1 MNLYHDSRDETYRCP
16 AGAQPCGA
24 SVRLFLQT
32 DAPDAI
38 VRFWVDDHAYLY
50 PMHAVS
56 GGFEYTFSLPEKPCI
71 LWYYFICGGMY
82 YGNARDNLGGPGEIY
97 AHEPPSYQITVYDP
111 AYETPAWMG
120 DGVMMQIMPD
130 RFFRGGDFPC
140 RGKLHA
146 DWYEQPELSL
156 SANGDNAANDFFGG
170 DLLGIRQKLP
180 YIASLGVTA
189 LYLNPVFLSPSNHKY
204 DTSDYLQI
212 DPAFGTEADLSALCA
227 EGEKFGIRVILDGV
241 FSHTGADSVYFNRE
255 HTFPGP
261 GACDS
266 KDSPYYSWYTFL
278 HWPDKYRCWW
288 GFDTLPNVDKTSR
301 AFREFIIRG
310 EDSVCAHWLRAGT
323 SGWRLDVAD
332 ELPMDFIAEFRA
344 RLKKENPQA
353 ALIGEVWDDPSRKVA
368 YGALRSYCLGDTLD
382 STMNY
387 PLRET
392 ILDFMLGKINAG
404 ECVRALESMYENMPP
419 QFSRSTMNLLGS
431 HDKPRAL
438 SILADVG
445 NMEPDRKF
453 RRPIELTSAQYA
465 LGRQR
470 LITAWRMVCA
480 LPGMPCIYYGDE
492 AGMYGMADP
501 YCRAAYPWGRED
513 KKLMEEYRAAIMCRH
528 AHPALKNGSV
538 QLEAIGEDA
547 LRIIRVLNN
556 EKAVLSVNRAAEK
569 QKIKGMNVPACG
581 AVWAFRKLK

>member
-382 STMNY
+382 GVMNY
-387 PLRET
+387 PLRAA
-392 ILDFMLGKINAG
+392 ILGYLLGQISPAD
-404 ECVRALESMYENMPP
+404 CARQILSLYENVPP
-419 QFSRSTMNLLGS
+419 AFARANMNLLGS

-438 SILADVG
+438 SVLADAG
-445 NMEPDRKF
+445 NMEPDRKY
-453 RRPIELTSAQYA
+453 RHPVQLTPEQYA
-465 LGRQR
+465 LGRKR
-470 LITAWRMVCA
+470 LIAAWNLVCA
-480 LPGMPCIYYGDE
+480 LPGMPTIYYGDE
-492 AGMYGMADP
+492 AGLTGMADP
-501 YCRAAYPWGRED
+501 YCRRTYPWGRED
-513 KKLMEEYRAAIMCRH
+513 ETLIAAYRAAALRRKNKVLTRGDVRIEPGEESIKIIRTLAGEKISFTVDTH
-528 AHPALKNGSV
+528 ANF
-538 QLEAIGEDA
+538 IWEDA
-547 LRIIRVLNN
+547 
-556 EKAVLSVNRAAEK
+556 
-569 QKIKGMNVPACG
+569 
-581 AVWAFRKLK
+581 

>member
-50 PMHAVS
+50 PMHPVS

-71 LWYYFICGGMY
+71 LWYYFICGGVY

-332 ELPMDFIAEFRA
+332 ELPMDFIAEFRT

-353 ALIGEVWDDPSRKVA
+353 ALIGEVWEDPSRKVA

-382 STMNY
+382 GVMNY
-387 PLRET
+387 PLRSA
-392 ILDFMLGKINAG
+392 ILGYLLGQISPAD
-404 ECVRALESMYENMPP
+404 CARQILSLYENVPP
-419 QFSRSTMNLLGS
+419 AFARANMNLLGS

-438 SILADVG
+438 SVLADAG
-445 NMEPDRKF
+445 NMEPDRKY
-453 RRPIELTSAQYA
+453 RHPVQLTPEQYA
-465 LGRQR
+465 LGRKR
-470 LITAWRMVCA
+470 LIAAWNLVCA
-480 LPGMPCIYYGDE
+480 LPGMPTIYYGDE
-492 AGMYGMADP
+492 AGLTGMADP
-501 YCRAAYPWGRED
+501 YCRGTYPWGRED
-513 KKLMEEYRAAIMCRH
+513 ETLIAAYRAA
-528 AHPALKNGSV
+528 ALRRKNRVLTRGDVRIEPGEESIKIIRTLAGEKISFTV
-538 QLEAIGEDA
+538 DTHGNFIWEDA
-547 LRIIRVLNN
+547 
-556 EKAVLSVNRAAEK
+556 
-569 QKIKGMNVPACG
+569 
-581 AVWAFRKLK
+581 

>member
-38 VRFWVDDHAYLY
+38 VRFWVDDNAYLY

-382 STMNY
+382 GVMNY
-387 PLRET
+387 PLRSA
-392 ILDFMLGKINAG
+392 ILGYLLGQISPAD
-404 ECVRALESMYENMPP
+404 CARQILSLYENVPP
-419 QFSRSTMNLLGS
+419 AFARANMNLLGS

-438 SILADVG
+438 SVLADAC
-445 NMEPDRKF
+445 NMEPDRKY
-453 RRPIELTSAQYA
+453 RHPVQLTPEQYA
-465 LGRQR
+465 LGRKR
-470 LITAWRMVCA
+470 LIAAWNLVCA
-480 LPGMPCIYYGDE
+480 LPGMPTIYYGDE
-492 AGMYGMADP
+492 AGLTGMADP
-501 YCRAAYPWGRED
+501 YCRRTYPWGRED
-513 KKLMEEYRAAIMCRH
+513 ETLIAAYRAA
-528 AHPALKNGSV
+528 ALRRKNRVLTRGDVRIEPGEESIKIIRTLAGEKISFTV
-538 QLEAIGEDA
+538 DTHGNFIWEDA
-547 LRIIRVLNN
+547 
-556 EKAVLSVNRAAEK
+556 
-569 QKIKGMNVPACG
+569 
-581 AVWAFRKLK
+581 

>member
-288 GFDTLPNVDKTSR
+288 GFDTLPSVDKTSR

-382 STMNY
+382 GVMNY
-387 PLRET
+387 PLRAA
-392 ILDFMLGKINAG
+392 ILGYLLGQISPAD
-404 ECVRALESMYENMPP
+404 CARQILSLYENVPP
-419 QFSRSTMNLLGS
+419 AFARANMNLLGS

-438 SILADVG
+438 SVLADAG
-445 NMEPDRKF
+445 NMEPDRKY
-453 RRPIELTSAQYA
+453 RHPVQLTPEQYA
-465 LGRQR
+465 LGRKR
-470 LITAWRMVCA
+470 LIAAWNLVCA
-480 LPGMPCIYYGDE
+480 LPGMPTIYYGDE
-492 AGMYGMADP
+492 AGLTGMADP
-501 YCRAAYPWGRED
+501 YCRRTYPWGRED
-513 KKLMEEYRAAIMCRH
+513 ETLIAAYRAAALRRKNKVLTRGDVRIEPGEESIKIIRTLAGEKISFTVDTH
-528 AHPALKNGSV
+528 ANF
-538 QLEAIGEDA
+538 IWEDA
-547 LRIIRVLNN
+547 
-556 EKAVLSVNRAAEK
+556 
-569 QKIKGMNVPACG
+569 
-581 AVWAFRKLK
+581 

>member
-71 LWYYFICGGMY
+71 VWYYFICGGAY

-382 STMNY
+382 GVMNY
-387 PLRET
+387 PLRAA
-392 ILDFMLGKINAG
+392 ILGYLLGQISPAD
-404 ECVRALESMYENMPP
+404 CARQILSLYENVPP
-419 QFSRSTMNLLGS
+419 AFARANMNLLGS

-438 SILADVG
+438 SVLADAG
-445 NMEPDRKF
+445 NMEPDRKY
-453 RRPIELTSAQYA
+453 RHPVQLTPEQYA
-465 LGRQR
+465 LGRKR
-470 LITAWRMVCA
+470 LIAAWNLVCA
-480 LPGMPCIYYGDE
+480 LPGMPTIYYGDE
-492 AGMYGMADP
+492 AGLTGMADP
-501 YCRAAYPWGRED
+501 YCRRTYPWGRED
-513 KKLMEEYRAAIMCRH
+513 ETLLAAYRAA
-528 AHPALKNGSV
+528 ALRRKNRVLTRGDVRIEPGEESIKIIRTLAGEKISFTV
-538 QLEAIGEDA
+538 DTHGNFIWEDA
-547 LRIIRVLNN
+547 
-556 EKAVLSVNRAAEK
+556 
-569 QKIKGMNVPACG
+569 
-581 AVWAFRKLK
+581 

>member
-288 GFDTLPNVDKTSR
+288 GFDTLHSVDKTSR

-382 STMNY
+382 GVMNY
-387 PLRET
+387 PLRAA
-392 ILDFMLGKINAG
+392 ILGYLLGQISPAD
-404 ECVRALESMYENMPP
+404 CARQILSLYENVPP
-419 QFSRSTMNLLGS
+419 AFARANMNLLGS

-438 SILADVG
+438 SVLADAG
-445 NMEPDRKF
+445 NMEPDRKY
-453 RRPIELTSAQYA
+453 RHPVQLTPEQYA
-465 LGRQR
+465 LGRKR
-470 LITAWRMVCA
+470 LIAAWNLVCA
-480 LPGMPCIYYGDE
+480 LPGMPTIYYGDE
-492 AGMYGMADP
+492 AGLTGMADP
-501 YCRAAYPWGRED
+501 YCRRTYPWGRED
-513 KKLMEEYRAAIMCRH
+513 ETLIAAYRSAALRRKNKVLTRGDVRIEPGEESIKIIRTLAGEKISFTVDTH
-528 AHPALKNGSV
+528 ANF
-538 QLEAIGEDA
+538 IWEDA
-547 LRIIRVLNN
+547 
-556 EKAVLSVNRAAEK
+556 
-569 QKIKGMNVPACG
+569 
-581 AVWAFRKLK
+581 

>member
-382 STMNY
+382 GVMNY
-387 PLRET
+387 PLRAA
-392 ILDFMLGKINAG
+392 ILGYLLGQISPAD
-404 ECVRALESMYENMPP
+404 CARQILSLYENVPP
-419 QFSRSTMNLLGS
+419 AFARANMNLLGS

-438 SILADVG
+438 SVLADAG
-445 NMEPDRKF
+445 NMEPDRKY
-453 RRPIELTSAQYA
+453 RHPVQLTPEQYA
-465 LGRQR
+465 LGRKR
-470 LITAWRMVCA
+470 LIAAWNLVCA
-480 LPGMPCIYYGDE
+480 LPGMPTIYYGDE
-492 AGMYGMADP
+492 AGLTGMADP
-501 YCRAAYPWGRED
+501 YCRRTYPWGRED
-513 KKLMEEYRAAIMCRH
+513 ETLIAAYRAA
-528 AHPALKNGSV
+528 ALRRKNKVLTRGDVRIEPGEESIKIIRTLAGEKISFTV
-538 QLEAIGEDA
+538 DTHGNFIWEDA
-547 LRIIRVLNN
+547 
-556 EKAVLSVNRAAEK
+556 
-569 QKIKGMNVPACG
+569 
-581 AVWAFRKLK
+581 

>member
-71 LWYYFICGGMY
+71 VWYYFICGGAY

-170 DLLGIRQKLP
+170 DLLGIRQKLH

-353 ALIGEVWDDPSRKVA
+353 ALIGEVWEDPSRKVA

-382 STMNY
+382 GVMNY
-387 PLRET
+387 PLRSA
-392 ILDFMLGKINAG
+392 ILGYLLGQISPAD
-404 ECVRALESMYENMPP
+404 CARQILSLYENVPP
-419 QFSRSTMNLLGS
+419 AFARANMNLLGS

-438 SILADVG
+438 SVLADAG
-445 NMEPDRKF
+445 NMEPDRKY
-453 RRPIELTSAQYA
+453 RHPVQLTPEQYA
-465 LGRQR
+465 LGRKR
-470 LITAWRMVCA
+470 LIAAWNLVCA
-480 LPGMPCIYYGDE
+480 LPGMPTIYYGDE
-492 AGMYGMADP
+492 AGLTGMADP
-501 YCRAAYPWGRED
+501 YCRGTYPWGRED
-513 KKLMEEYRAAIMCRH
+513 ETLIAAYRAA
-528 AHPALKNGSV
+528 
-538 QLEAIGEDA
+538 A
-547 LRIIRVLNN
+547 LRRKNKVLTRGDVRIEPGEESIKIIRTLAG
-556 EKAVLSVNRAAEK
+556 EKISFTVDTHGNFIWEEV
-569 QKIKGMNVPACG
+569 
-581 AVWAFRKLK
+581 

>member
-288 GFDTLPNVDKTSR
+288 GFDTLPSVDKTSR

-382 STMNY
+382 GVMNY
-387 PLRET
+387 PLRAA
-392 ILDFMLGKINAG
+392 ILGYLLGQISPAD
-404 ECVRALESMYENMPP
+404 CARQILSLYENVPP
-419 QFSRSTMNLLGS
+419 AFARANMNLLGS

-438 SILADVG
+438 SVLADAG
-445 NMEPDRKF
+445 NMEPDRKY
-453 RRPIELTSAQYA
+453 RHPVQLTPEQYA
-465 LGRQR
+465 LGRKR
-470 LITAWRMVCA
+470 LIAAWNLVCA
-480 LPGMPCIYYGDE
+480 LPGMPTIYYGDE
-492 AGMYGMADP
+492 AGLTGMADP
-501 YCRAAYPWGRED
+501 YCRRTYPWGRED
-513 KKLMEEYRAAIMCRH
+513 ETLIAAYRAA
-528 AHPALKNGSV
+528 ALRRKNKVLTRGDVRIEPGEESIKIIRTLAGEKISFTV
-538 QLEAIGEDA
+538 DTHGNFIWEDA
-547 LRIIRVLNN
+547 
-556 EKAVLSVNRAAEK
+556 
-569 QKIKGMNVPACG
+569 
-581 AVWAFRKLK
+581 

>member
-71 LWYYFICGGMY
+71 VWYYFICGGAY

-382 STMNY
+382 GVMNY
-387 PLRET
+387 PLRAA
-392 ILDFMLGKINAG
+392 ILGYLLGQISPAD
-404 ECVRALESMYENMPP
+404 CARQILSLYENVPP
-419 QFSRSTMNLLGS
+419 AFARANMNLLGS

-438 SILADVG
+438 SVLADAG
-445 NMEPDRKF
+445 NMEPDRKY
-453 RRPIELTSAQYA
+453 RHPVQLTPEQYA
-465 LGRQR
+465 LGRKR
-470 LITAWRMVCA
+470 LIAAWNLICA
-480 LPGMPCIYYGDE
+480 LPGMPTIYYGDE
-492 AGMYGMADP
+492 AGLTGMADP
-501 YCRAAYPWGRED
+501 YCRGTYPWGRED
-513 KKLMEEYRAAIMCRH
+513 ETLIAAYRAAALRRKNKVLTRGDVRIEPGEESIKIIRTLAGEKISFTVDTH
-528 AHPALKNGSV
+528 ANF
-538 QLEAIGEDA
+538 IWEDA
-547 LRIIRVLNN
+547 
-556 EKAVLSVNRAAEK
+556 
-569 QKIKGMNVPACG
+569 
-581 AVWAFRKLK
+581 

>member
-288 GFDTLPNVDKTSR
+288 GFDTLPSVDKTSR

-382 STMNY
+382 GVMNY
-387 PLRET
+387 PLRAA
-392 ILDFMLGKINAG
+392 ILGYLLGQISPAD
-404 ECVRALESMYENMPP
+404 CARQILSLYENVPP
-419 QFSRSTMNLLGS
+419 AFARANMNLLGS

-438 SILADVG
+438 SVLADAG
-445 NMEPDRKF
+445 NMEPDRKY
-453 RRPIELTSAQYA
+453 RHPVQLTPEQYA
-465 LGRQR
+465 LGRKR
-470 LITAWRMVCA
+470 LIAAWNLVCA
-480 LPGMPCIYYGDE
+480 LPGMPTIYYGDE
-492 AGMYGMADP
+492 AGLTGMADP
-501 YCRAAYPWGRED
+501 YCRRTYPWGRED
-513 KKLMEEYRAAIMCRH
+513 ETLIAAYRSAALRRKNKVLTRGDVRIEPGEESIKIIRTLAGEKISFTVDTH
-528 AHPALKNGSV
+528 ANF
-538 QLEAIGEDA
+538 IWEDA
-547 LRIIRVLNN
+547 
-556 EKAVLSVNRAAEK
+556 
-569 QKIKGMNVPACG
+569 
-581 AVWAFRKLK
+581 

>member
-50 PMHAVS
+50 PMNAVS

-71 LWYYFICGGMY
+71 LWYYFICGGAY

-382 STMNY
+382 GVMNY
-387 PLRET
+387 PLRAA
-392 ILDFMLGKINAG
+392 ILGYLLGQISPAD
-404 ECVRALESMYENMPP
+404 CARQILSLYENVPP
-419 QFSRSTMNLLGS
+419 AFARANMNLLGS

-438 SILADVG
+438 SVLADAG
-445 NMEPDRKF
+445 NMEPDRKY
-453 RRPIELTSAQYA
+453 RHPVQLTPEQYA
-465 LGRQR
+465 LGRKR
-470 LITAWRMVCA
+470 LIAAWNLVCA
-480 LPGMPCIYYGDE
+480 LPGMPTIYYGDE
-492 AGMYGMADP
+492 AGLTGMADP
-501 YCRAAYPWGRED
+501 YCRRTYPWGRED
-513 KKLMEEYRAAIMCRH
+513 ETLIAAYRSAALRRKNKVLTRGDVRIEPGEESIKIIRTLAGEKISFTVDTH
-528 AHPALKNGSV
+528 ANF
-538 QLEAIGEDA
+538 IWEDA
-547 LRIIRVLNN
+547 
-556 EKAVLSVNRAAEK
+556 
-569 QKIKGMNVPACG
+569 
-581 AVWAFRKLK
+581 

>member
-353 ALIGEVWDDPSRKVA
+353 ALIGEVWEDPSRKVA

-382 STMNY
+382 GVMNY
-387 PLRET
+387 PLRSA
-392 ILDFMLGKINAG
+392 ILGYLLGQISPAD
-404 ECVRALESMYENMPP
+404 CARQILSLYENVPP
-419 QFSRSTMNLLGS
+419 AFARANMNLLGS

-438 SILADVG
+438 SVLADAG
-445 NMEPDRKF
+445 NMEPDRKY
-453 RRPIELTSAQYA
+453 RHPVQLTPEQYA
-465 LGRQR
+465 LGRKR
-470 LITAWRMVCA
+470 LIAAWNLVCA
-480 LPGMPCIYYGDE
+480 LPGMPTIYYGDE
-492 AGMYGMADP
+492 AGLTGMADP
-501 YCRAAYPWGRED
+501 YCRRTYPWGRED
-513 KKLMEEYRAAIMCRH
+513 ETLIAAYRAA
-528 AHPALKNGSV
+528 
-538 QLEAIGEDA
+538 A
-547 LRIIRVLNN
+547 LRRKNKVLTRGDVRIEPGEESIKIIRTLAG
-556 EKAVLSVNRAAEK
+556 EKISFTVDTHGNFIWEEV
-569 QKIKGMNVPACG
+569 
-581 AVWAFRKLK
+581 

>member
-71 LWYYFICGGMY
+71 VWYYFICGGAY

-382 STMNY
+382 GVMNY
-387 PLRET
+387 PLRAA
-392 ILDFMLGKINAG
+392 ILGYLLGQISPAD
-404 ECVRALESMYENMPP
+404 CARQILSLYENVPP
-419 QFSRSTMNLLGS
+419 AFARANMNLLGS

-438 SILADVG
+438 SVLADAG
-445 NMEPDRKF
+445 NMEPDRKY
-453 RRPIELTSAQYA
+453 RHPVQLTPEQYA
-465 LGRQR
+465 LGRKR
-470 LITAWRMVCA
+470 LIAAWNLVCA
-480 LPGMPCIYYGDE
+480 LPGMPTIYYGDE
-492 AGMYGMADP
+492 AGLTGMADP
-501 YCRAAYPWGRED
+501 YCRRTYPWGRED
-513 KKLMEEYRAAIMCRH
+513 ETLIAAYRAAALRRKNKVLTRGDVRIEPGEESIKIIRTLAGEKISFTVDTH
-528 AHPALKNGSV
+528 ANF
-538 QLEAIGEDA
+538 IWEDA
-547 LRIIRVLNN
+547 
-556 EKAVLSVNRAAEK
+556 
-569 QKIKGMNVPACG
+569 
-581 AVWAFRKLK
+581 

>member
-71 LWYYFICGGMY
+71 VWYYFICGGAY

-353 ALIGEVWDDPSRKVA
+353 ALIGEVWEDPSRKVA

-382 STMNY
+382 GVMNY
-387 PLRET
+387 PLRAA
-392 ILDFMLGKINAG
+392 ILGYLLGQISPAD
-404 ECVRALESMYENMPP
+404 CARQILSLYENVPP
-419 QFSRSTMNLLGS
+419 AFARANMNLLGS

-438 SILADVG
+438 SVLADAG
-445 NMEPDRKF
+445 NMEPDRKY
-453 RRPIELTSAQYA
+453 RHPVQLTPEQYA
-465 LGRQR
+465 LGRKR
-470 LITAWRMVCA
+470 LIAAWNLICA
-480 LPGMPCIYYGDE
+480 LPGMPTIYYGDE
-492 AGMYGMADP
+492 AGLTGMADP
-501 YCRAAYPWGRED
+501 YCRGTYPWGRED
-513 KKLMEEYRAAIMCRH
+513 ETLIAAYRAAALRRKNKVLTRGDVRIEPGEESIKIIRTLAGEKISFTVDTH
-528 AHPALKNGSV
+528 ANF
-538 QLEAIGEDA
+538 IWEDA
-547 LRIIRVLNN
+547 
-556 EKAVLSVNRAAEK
+556 
-569 QKIKGMNVPACG
+569 
-581 AVWAFRKLK
+581 

>member
-382 STMNY
+382 GVMNY
-387 PLRET
+387 PLRAA
-392 ILDFMLGKINAG
+392 ILGYLLGQISPAD
-404 ECVRALESMYENMPP
+404 CARQILSLYENVPP
-419 QFSRSTMNLLGS
+419 AFARANMNLLGS

-438 SILADVG
+438 SVLADAG
-445 NMEPDRKF
+445 NMEPDRKY
-453 RRPIELTSAQYA
+453 RHPVQLTPEQYA
-465 LGRQR
+465 LGRKR
-470 LITAWRMVCA
+470 LIAAWNLICA
-480 LPGMPCIYYGDE
+480 LPGMPTIYYGDE
-492 AGMYGMADP
+492 AGLTGMADP
-501 YCRAAYPWGRED
+501 YCRRTYPWGRED
-513 KKLMEEYRAAIMCRH
+513 ETLIAAYRSAALRRKNKVLTRGDVRIEPGEESIKIIRTLAGEKISFTVDTH
-528 AHPALKNGSV
+528 ANF
-538 QLEAIGEDA
+538 IWEDA
-547 LRIIRVLNN
+547 
-556 EKAVLSVNRAAEK
+556 
-569 QKIKGMNVPACG
+569 
-581 AVWAFRKLK
+581 

>member
-16 AGAQPCGA
+16 AGAQPCGT

-38 VRFWVDDHAYLY
+38 VRFWMDDHAYLY
-50 PMHAVS
+50 PRHPVS
-56 GGFEYTFSLPEKPCI
+56 GGFEYTVSLPEKPCI
-71 LWYYFICGGMY
+71 LWYYFICGGAY

-130 RFFRGGDFPC
+130 RFFRGGKLPC

-353 ALIGEVWDDPSRKVA
+353 ALIGEVWEDPSRKVA

-382 STMNY
+382 GVMNY
-387 PLRET
+387 PLRAA
-392 ILDFMLGKINAG
+392 ILGYLLGQISPAD
-404 ECVRALESMYENMPP
+404 CARQILSLYENVPP
-419 QFSRSTMNLLGS
+419 AFARANMNLLGS

-438 SILADVG
+438 SVLADAG
-445 NMEPDRKF
+445 NMEPDRKY
-453 RRPIELTSAQYA
+453 RHPVQLTPEQYA
-465 LGRQR
+465 LGRKR
-470 LITAWRMVCA
+470 LIAAWNLVCA
-480 LPGMPCIYYGDE
+480 LPGMPTIYYGDE
-492 AGMYGMADP
+492 AGLTGMADP
-501 YCRAAYPWGRED
+501 YCRRTYPWGRED
-513 KKLMEEYRAAIMCRH
+513 ETLIAAYRAA
-528 AHPALKNGSV
+528 ALRRKNKVLTRGDVRIEPGEESIKIIRTLAGEKISFTV
-538 QLEAIGEDA
+538 DTHGNFIWEDA
-547 LRIIRVLNN
+547 
-556 EKAVLSVNRAAEK
+556 
-569 QKIKGMNVPACG
+569 
-581 AVWAFRKLK
+581 

>member
-71 LWYYFICGGMY
+71 LWYYFICGGAY

-288 GFDTLPNVDKTSR
+288 GFDTLPSVDKTSR

-382 STMNY
+382 GVMNY
-387 PLRET
+387 PLRAA
-392 ILDFMLGKINAG
+392 ILGYLLGQISPAD
-404 ECVRALESMYENMPP
+404 CARQILSLYENVPP
-419 QFSRSTMNLLGS
+419 AFARANMNLLGS

-438 SILADVG
+438 SVLADAG
-445 NMEPDRKF
+445 NMEPDRKY
-453 RRPIELTSAQYA
+453 RHPVQLTPEQYA
-465 LGRQR
+465 LGRKR
-470 LITAWRMVCA
+470 LIAAWNLICA
-480 LPGMPCIYYGDE
+480 LPGMPTIYYGDE
-492 AGMYGMADP
+492 AGLTGMADP
-501 YCRAAYPWGRED
+501 YCRRTYPWGRED
-513 KKLMEEYRAAIMCRH
+513 ETLIAAYRSAALRRKNKVLTRGDVRIEPGEESIKIIRTLAGEKISFTVDTH
-528 AHPALKNGSV
+528 GNF
-538 QLEAIGEDA
+538 IWEDA
-547 LRIIRVLNN
+547 
-556 EKAVLSVNRAAEK
+556 
-569 QKIKGMNVPACG
+569 
-581 AVWAFRKLK
+581 

>member
-382 STMNY
+382 GVMNY
-387 PLRET
+387 PLRAA
-392 ILDFMLGKINAG
+392 ILGYLLGQISPAD
-404 ECVRALESMYENMPP
+404 CARQILSLYENVPP
-419 QFSRSTMNLLGS
+419 AFARANMNLLGS

-438 SILADVG
+438 SVLADAG
-445 NMEPDRKF
+445 NMEPDRKY
-453 RRPIELTSAQYA
+453 RHPVQLTPEQYA
-465 LGRQR
+465 LGRKR
-470 LITAWRMVCA
+470 LIAAWNLVCA
-480 LPGMPCIYYGDE
+480 LPGMPTIYYGDE
-492 AGMYGMADP
+492 AGLTGMADP
-501 YCRAAYPWGRED
+501 YCRGTYPWGRED
-513 KKLMEEYRAAIMCRH
+513 ETLIAAYRAAALRRKNRVLTRGDVRIEPGEESIKIIRTLAGEKISFTVDTH
-528 AHPALKNGSV
+528 ANF
-538 QLEAIGEDA
+538 IWEDA
-547 LRIIRVLNN
+547 
-556 EKAVLSVNRAAEK
+556 
-569 QKIKGMNVPACG
+569 
-581 AVWAFRKLK
+581 

>member
-71 LWYYFICGGMY
+71 LWYYFICGGAY

-288 GFDTLPNVDKTSR
+288 GFDTLPNV
-301 AFREFIIRG
+301 RELDEGYLDFIIRG
-310 EDSVCAHWLRAGT
+310 EDAVCAHYLRQGT

-332 ELPMDFIAEFRA
+332 ELPMPFLRQLRA
-344 RLKKENPQA
+344 RVKAENPDA
-353 ALIGEVWDDPSRKVA
+353 ILLGEVWEDASRKLA
-368 YGALRSYCLGDTLD
+368 YNELRSYCLGDTLD
-382 STMNY
+382 SVTNY
-387 PLRET
+387 PLRDGIVGFFLGRLDARQLKR
-392 ILDFMLGKINAG
+392 ILD
-404 ECVRALESMYENMPP
+404 SQYENYPKA
-419 QFSRSTMNLLGS
+419 FYCSLMNLLGS
-431 HDKPRAL
+431 HDKPR
-438 SILADVG
+438 ILNVLAGADEGDVPR
-445 NMEPDRKF
+445 EQRVF
-453 RRPIELTSAQYA
+453 RPLTEEQYA
-465 LGRQR
+465 LGRER
-470 LITAWRMVCA
+470 LIRAWRFVCA
-480 LPGMPCIYYGDE
+480 LPGMPCLYYGDE
-492 AGMYGMADP
+492 AGSQGGDDP
-501 YCRAAYPWGRED
+501 FCRGTYPWGRED
-513 KKLMEEYRAAIMCRH
+513 QGLLLKIRAANRERL
-528 AHPALKNGSV
+528 ASPVLREGEV
-538 QLEAIGEDA
+538 QLIAESPDRLTVVRTLPGERYTYT
-547 LRIIRVLNN
+547 LTR
-556 EKAVLSVNRAAEK
+556 E
-569 QKIKGMNVPACG
+569 
-581 AVWAFRKLK
+581 

>member
-288 GFDTLPNVDKTSR
+288 GFDTLPSVDKTSR

-353 ALIGEVWDDPSRKVA
+353 ALIGEVWEDPSRKVA

-382 STMNY
+382 GVMNY
-387 PLRET
+387 PLRSA
-392 ILDFMLGKINAG
+392 ILGYLLGQISPAD
-404 ECVRALESMYENMPP
+404 CARQILSLYENVPP
-419 QFSRSTMNLLGS
+419 AFARANMNLLGS

-438 SILADVG
+438 SVLADAG
-445 NMEPDRKF
+445 NMEPDRKY
-453 RRPIELTSAQYA
+453 RHPVQLTPEQYA
-465 LGRQR
+465 LGRKR
-470 LITAWRMVCA
+470 LIAAWNLVCA
-480 LPGMPCIYYGDE
+480 LPGMPTIYYGDE
-492 AGMYGMADP
+492 AGLTGMADP
-501 YCRAAYPWGRED
+501 YCRRTYPWGRED
-513 KKLMEEYRAAIMCRH
+513 ETLIAAYRAA
-528 AHPALKNGSV
+528 ALRRKNKVLTRGDVRIEPGEESIKIIRTLAGEKISFTV
-538 QLEAIGEDA
+538 DTHGNFIWEDA
-547 LRIIRVLNN
+547 
-556 EKAVLSVNRAAEK
+556 
-569 QKIKGMNVPACG
+569 
-581 AVWAFRKLK
+581 

>member
-71 LWYYFICGGMY
+71 LWYYFICGGAY

-288 GFDTLPNVDKTSR
+288 GFDTLPSVDKTSR

-382 STMNY
+382 GVMNY
-387 PLRET
+387 PLRAA
-392 ILDFMLGKINAG
+392 ILGYLLGQISPAD
-404 ECVRALESMYENMPP
+404 CARQILSLYENVPP
-419 QFSRSTMNLLGS
+419 AFARANMNLLGS

-438 SILADVG
+438 SVLADAC
-445 NMEPDRKF
+445 NMEPDRKY
-453 RRPIELTSAQYA
+453 RHPVQLTPEQYA
-465 LGRQR
+465 LGRKR
-470 LITAWRMVCA
+470 LIAAWNLVCA
-480 LPGMPCIYYGDE
+480 LPGMPTIYYGDE
-492 AGMYGMADP
+492 AGLTGMADP
-501 YCRAAYPWGRED
+501 YCRRTYPWGRED
-513 KKLMEEYRAAIMCRH
+513 ETLIAAYRSAALRRKNKVLTRGDVRIEPGEESIKIIRTLAGEKISFTVDTH
-528 AHPALKNGSV
+528 GNF
-538 QLEAIGEDA
+538 IWEDA
-547 LRIIRVLNN
+547 
-556 EKAVLSVNRAAEK
+556 
-569 QKIKGMNVPACG
+569 
-581 AVWAFRKLK
+581 

>member
-71 LWYYFICGGMY
+71 LWYYFICGGAY

-382 STMNY
+382 GVMNY
-387 PLRET
+387 PLRAA
-392 ILDFMLGKINAG
+392 ILGYLLGQISPAD
-404 ECVRALESMYENMPP
+404 CARQILSLYENVPP
-419 QFSRSTMNLLGS
+419 AFARANMNLLGS

-438 SILADVG
+438 SVLADAG
-445 NMEPDRKF
+445 NMEPDRKY
-453 RRPIELTSAQYA
+453 RHPVQLTPEQYA
-465 LGRQR
+465 LGRKR
-470 LITAWRMVCA
+470 LIAAWNLVCA
-480 LPGMPCIYYGDE
+480 LPGMPTIYYGDE
-492 AGMYGMADP
+492 AGLTGMADP
-501 YCRAAYPWGRED
+501 YCRRTYPWGRED
-513 KKLMEEYRAAIMCRH
+513 ETLIAAYRAA
-528 AHPALKNGSV
+528 ALRRKNKVLTRGDVRIEPGEESIKIIRTLAGEKISFTV
-538 QLEAIGEDA
+538 DTHGNSIWEDA
-547 LRIIRVLNN
+547 
-556 EKAVLSVNRAAEK
+556 
-569 QKIKGMNVPACG
+569 
-581 AVWAFRKLK
+581 

>member
-382 STMNY
+382 GVMNY
-387 PLRET
+387 PLRAA
-392 ILDFMLGKINAG
+392 ILGYLLGQISPAD
-404 ECVRALESMYENMPP
+404 CARQILSLYENVPP
-419 QFSRSTMNLLGS
+419 AFARANMNLLGS

-438 SILADVG
+438 SVLADAC
-445 NMEPDRKF
+445 NMEPDRKY
-453 RRPIELTSAQYA
+453 RHPVQLTPEQYA
-465 LGRQR
+465 LGRKR
-470 LITAWRMVCA
+470 LIAAWNLVCA
-480 LPGMPCIYYGDE
+480 LPGMPTIYYGDE
-492 AGMYGMADP
+492 AGLTGMADP
-501 YCRAAYPWGRED
+501 YCRGTYPWGRED
-513 KKLMEEYRAAIMCRH
+513 ETLIAAYRAAALRRKNRVLTRGDVRIEPGEESIKIIRTLAGEKISFTVDTH
-528 AHPALKNGSV
+528 ANF
-538 QLEAIGEDA
+538 IWEDA
-547 LRIIRVLNN
+547 
-556 EKAVLSVNRAAEK
+556 
-569 QKIKGMNVPACG
+569 
-581 AVWAFRKLK
+581 

>member
-71 LWYYFICGGMY
+71 LWYYFICGGAY

-310 EDSVCAHWLRAGT
+310 KDSVCAHWLRAGT

-353 ALIGEVWDDPSRKVA
+353 ALIGEVWEDPSRKVA

-382 STMNY
+382 GVMNY
-387 PLRET
+387 PLRSA
-392 ILDFMLGKINAG
+392 ILGYLLGQISPAD
-404 ECVRALESMYENMPP
+404 CARQILSLYENVPP
-419 QFSRSTMNLLGS
+419 AFARANMNLLGS

-438 SILADVG
+438 SVLADAC
-445 NMEPDRKF
+445 NMEPDRKY
-453 RRPIELTSAQYA
+453 RHPVQLTPEQYA
-465 LGRQR
+465 LGRKR
-470 LITAWRMVCA
+470 LIAAWNLVCA
-480 LPGMPCIYYGDE
+480 LPGMPTIYYGDE
-492 AGMYGMADP
+492 AGLTGMADP
-501 YCRAAYPWGRED
+501 YCRRTYPWGRED
-513 KKLMEEYRAAIMCRH
+513 ETLIAAYRAA
-528 AHPALKNGSV
+528 ALRRKNKVLTRGDV
-538 QLEAIGEDA
+538 RIEPGEDSIK
-547 LRIIRVLNN
+547 IIRTLAG
-556 EKAVLSVNRAAEK
+556 EKISFTVDTHGNFIWEDA
-569 QKIKGMNVPACG
+569 
-581 AVWAFRKLK
+581 

>member
-16 AGAQPCGA
+16 AGAQPCGT

-38 VRFWVDDHAYLY
+38 VRFWMDDHAYLY
-50 PMHAVS
+50 PMHPVS

-71 LWYYFICGGMY
+71 LWYYFICGGAY

-120 DGVMMQIMPD
+120 EGVMMQILPD
-130 RFFRGGDFPC
+130 RFFRGGKLPC
-140 RGKLHA
+140 RGTLHA

-227 EGEKFGIRVILDGV
+227 EGEKLGIRVILDGV

-255 HTFPGP
+255 HTFAGP

-288 GFDTLPNVDKTSR
+288 GFDTLPSVDKTSR

-323 SGWRLDVAD
+323 SGCRLDVAD

-353 ALIGEVWDDPSRKVA
+353 ALIGEVWEDPSRKVA

-382 STMNY
+382 GVMNY
-387 PLRET
+387 PLRAA
-392 ILDFMLGKINAG
+392 ILGYLLGQISPANCA
-404 ECVRALESMYENMPP
+404 RHILSLYENVPP
-419 QFSRSTMNLLGS
+419 AFARANMNLLGS

-438 SILADVG
+438 SVLADAG
-445 NMEPDRKF
+445 NMEPDRKY
-453 RRPIELTSAQYA
+453 RHPVQLTPEQYA
-465 LGRQR
+465 LGRKR
-470 LITAWRMVCA
+470 LIAAWNLVCA
-480 LPGMPCIYYGDE
+480 LPGMPTIYYGDE
-492 AGMYGMADP
+492 AGLTGMADP
-501 YCRAAYPWGRED
+501 YCRRTYPWGRED
-513 KKLMEEYRAAIMCRH
+513 ETLIAAYRSAALRRKNKVLTRGDVRIEPGEESIKIIRTLAGEKISFTVDTH
-528 AHPALKNGSV
+528 ANF
-538 QLEAIGEDA
+538 IWEDA
-547 LRIIRVLNN
+547 
-556 EKAVLSVNRAAEK
+556 
-569 QKIKGMNVPACG
+569 
-581 AVWAFRKLK
+581 

>member
-71 LWYYFICGGMY
+71 LWYYFICGGAY

-382 STMNY
+382 GVMNY
-387 PLRET
+387 PLRAA
-392 ILDFMLGKINAG
+392 ILGYLLGQISPAD
-404 ECVRALESMYENMPP
+404 CARQILSLYENVPP
-419 QFSRSTMNLLGS
+419 AFARANMNLLGS

-438 SILADVG
+438 SVLADAG
-445 NMEPDRKF
+445 NMEPDRKY
-453 RRPIELTSAQYA
+453 RHPVQLTPEQSA
-465 LGRQR
+465 LGRKR
-470 LITAWRMVCA
+470 LIAAWNLVCA
-480 LPGMPCIYYGDE
+480 LPGMPTMYYGDE
-492 AGMYGMADP
+492 AGLTGMADP
-501 YCRAAYPWGRED
+501 YCRGTYPWGRED
-513 KKLMEEYRAAIMCRH
+513 ETLIAAYRAA
-528 AHPALKNGSV
+528 ALRRKNRVLTRGDVRIEPGEESIKIIRTLAGEKISFTV
-538 QLEAIGEDA
+538 DTHGNFIWEDA
-547 LRIIRVLNN
+547 
-556 EKAVLSVNRAAEK
+556 
-569 QKIKGMNVPACG
+569 
-581 AVWAFRKLK
+581 

>member
-382 STMNY
+382 GVMNY
-387 PLRET
+387 PLRAA
-392 ILDFMLGKINAG
+392 ILGYLLGQISPAD
-404 ECVRALESMYENMPP
+404 CARQILSLYENVPP
-419 QFSRSTMNLLGS
+419 AFARANMNLLGS

-438 SILADVG
+438 SVLADAG
-445 NMEPDRKF
+445 NMEPDRKY
-453 RRPIELTSAQYA
+453 RHPVQLTPEQYA
-465 LGRQR
+465 LGRKR
-470 LITAWRMVCA
+470 LIAAWNLVCA
-480 LPGMPCIYYGDE
+480 LPGMPTIYYGDE
-492 AGMYGMADP
+492 AGLTGMADP
-501 YCRAAYPWGRED
+501 YCRGTYPWGRED
-513 KKLMEEYRAAIMCRH
+513 ETLIAAYRAA
-528 AHPALKNGSV
+528 ALRRKNRVLTRGDVRIEPGEESIKIIRTLAGEKISFTV
-538 QLEAIGEDA
+538 DTHGNFIWEDA
-547 LRIIRVLNN
+547 
-556 EKAVLSVNRAAEK
+556 
-569 QKIKGMNVPACG
+569 
-581 AVWAFRKLK
+581 

>member
-16 AGAQPCGA
+16 AGAQPCGSA
-24 SVRLFLQT
+24 VRLYLKT

-38 VRFWVDDHAYLY
+38 VRFWIDDHACLY
-50 PMHAVS
+50 PMHAAA

-71 LWYYFICGGMY
+71 VWYYFICGSAY

-111 AYETPAWMG
+111 AYDTPAWMG

-130 RFFRGGDFPC
+130 RFFRGGKFPC
-140 RGKLHA
+140 RGTLHA

-170 DLLGIRQKLP
+170 DLPGIRQKLP

-353 ALIGEVWDDPSRKVA
+353 ALIGEVWEDPSRKVA

-382 STMNY
+382 GVMNY
-387 PLRET
+387 PLRAA
-392 ILDFMLGKINAG
+392 ILGYLLGHISPAD
-404 ECVRALESMYENMPP
+404 CARQILSLYENVPP
-419 QFSRSTMNLLGS
+419 AFARANMNLLGS

-438 SILADVG
+438 SVLADVG
-445 NMEPDRKF
+445 NMEPDRKY
-453 RRPIELTSAQYA
+453 RHPVQLTPEQYA
-465 LGRQR
+465 LGRKR
-470 LITAWRMVCA
+470 LIAAWNLICA
-480 LPGMPCIYYGDE
+480 LPGMPTIYYGDE
-492 AGMYGMADP
+492 AGLTGMADP
-501 YCRAAYPWGRED
+501 YCRGTYPWGRED
-513 KKLMEEYRAAIMCRH
+513 ETLIAAYRTAALRRKNKVLTRGDVRIEPGENSIKIIRTLAGEKISFTVDTH
-528 AHPALKNGSV
+528 ANFTW
-538 QLEAIGEDA
+538 EDA
-547 LRIIRVLNN
+547 
-556 EKAVLSVNRAAEK
+556 
-569 QKIKGMNVPACG
+569 
-581 AVWAFRKLK
+581 

>member
-288 GFDTLPNVDKTSR
+288 GFDTLPSVDKTSR

-382 STMNY
+382 GVMNY
-387 PLRET
+387 PLRAA
-392 ILDFMLGKINAG
+392 ILGYLLGQISPAD
-404 ECVRALESMYENMPP
+404 CARQILSLYENVPP
-419 QFSRSTMNLLGS
+419 AFARANMNLLGS

-438 SILADVG
+438 SVLADAG
-445 NMEPDRKF
+445 NMEPDRKY
-453 RRPIELTSAQYA
+453 RHPVQLTPEQYA
-465 LGRQR
+465 LGRKR
-470 LITAWRMVCA
+470 LIAAWNLICA
-480 LPGMPCIYYGDE
+480 LPGMPTIYYGDE
-492 AGMYGMADP
+492 AGLTGMADP
-501 YCRAAYPWGRED
+501 YCRRTYPWGRED
-513 KKLMEEYRAAIMCRH
+513 ETLIAAYRSAALRRKNKVLTRGDVRIEPGEESIKIIRTLAGEKISFTVDTH
-528 AHPALKNGSV
+528 ANF
-538 QLEAIGEDA
+538 IWEDA
-547 LRIIRVLNN
+547 
-556 EKAVLSVNRAAEK
+556 
-569 QKIKGMNVPACG
+569 
-581 AVWAFRKLK
+581 

>member
-71 LWYYFICGGMY
+71 LWYYFICGGAY

-382 STMNY
+382 GVMNY
-387 PLRET
+387 PLRAA
-392 ILDFMLGKINAG
+392 ILGYLLGQISPAD
-404 ECVRALESMYENMPP
+404 CARQILSLYENVPP
-419 QFSRSTMNLLGS
+419 AFARANMNLLGS

-438 SILADVG
+438 SVLADAG
-445 NMEPDRKF
+445 NMEPDRKY
-453 RRPIELTSAQYA
+453 RHPVQLTPEQYA
-465 LGRQR
+465 LGRKR
-470 LITAWRMVCA
+470 LIAAWNLICA
-480 LPGMPCIYYGDE
+480 LPGMPTIYYGDE
-492 AGMYGMADP
+492 AGLTGMADP
-501 YCRAAYPWGRED
+501 YCRRTYPWGRED
-513 KKLMEEYRAAIMCRH
+513 ETLIAAYRAAALRRKNKVLTRGDVRIEPGEESIKIIRTLAGEKISFTVDTH
-528 AHPALKNGSV
+528 ANF
-538 QLEAIGEDA
+538 IWEDA
-547 LRIIRVLNN
+547 
-556 EKAVLSVNRAAEK
+556 
-569 QKIKGMNVPACG
+569 
-581 AVWAFRKLK
+581 

>member
-1 MNLYHDSRDETYRCP
+1 
-16 AGAQPCGA
+16 
-24 SVRLFLQT
+24 
-32 DAPDAI
+32 
-38 VRFWVDDHAYLY
+38 
-50 PMHAVS
+50 
-56 GGFEYTFSLPEKPCI
+56 
-71 LWYYFICGGMY
+71 
-82 YGNARDNLGGPGEIY
+82 
-97 AHEPPSYQITVYDP
+97 
-111 AYETPAWMG
+111 MG

-332 ELPMDFIAEFRA
+332 ELPIDFIAEFRA

-382 STMNY
+382 GVMNY
-387 PLRET
+387 PLRAA
-392 ILDFMLGKINAG
+392 ILGYLLGQISPAD
-404 ECVRALESMYENMPP
+404 CARQILSLYENVPP
-419 QFSRSTMNLLGS
+419 AFARANMNLLGS

-438 SILADVG
+438 SVLADAG
-445 NMEPDRKF
+445 NMEPDRKY
-453 RRPIELTSAQYA
+453 RHPVQLTPEQYA
-465 LGRQR
+465 LGRKR
-470 LITAWRMVCA
+470 LIAAWNLVCV
-480 LPGMPCIYYGDE
+480 LPGMPTIYYGDE
-492 AGMYGMADP
+492 AGLTGMADP
-501 YCRAAYPWGRED
+501 
-513 KKLMEEYRAAIMCRH
+513 
-528 AHPALKNGSV
+528 
-538 QLEAIGEDA
+538 
-547 LRIIRVLNN
+547 
-556 EKAVLSVNRAAEK
+556 
-569 QKIKGMNVPACG
+569 
-581 AVWAFRKLK
+581 

>member
-382 STMNY
+382 GVMNY
-387 PLRET
+387 PLRAA
-392 ILDFMLGKINAG
+392 ILGYLLGQISPAD
-404 ECVRALESMYENMPP
+404 CARQILSLYENVPP
-419 QFSRSTMNLLGS
+419 AFARANMNLLGS

-438 SILADVG
+438 SVLADAC
-445 NMEPDRKF
+445 NMEPDRKY
-453 RRPIELTSAQYA
+453 RHPVQLTPEQYA
-465 LGRQR
+465 LGRKR
-470 LITAWRMVCA
+470 LIAAWNLVCA
-480 LPGMPCIYYGDE
+480 LPGMPTIYYGDE
-492 AGMYGMADP
+492 AGLTGMADP
-501 YCRAAYPWGRED
+501 YCRRTYPWGRED
-513 KKLMEEYRAAIMCRH
+513 ETLIAAYRSAALRRKNKVLTRGDVRIEPGEESIKIIRTLAGEKISFTVDTH
-528 AHPALKNGSV
+528 ANF
-538 QLEAIGEDA
+538 IWEDA
-547 LRIIRVLNN
+547 
-556 EKAVLSVNRAAEK
+556 
-569 QKIKGMNVPACG
+569 
-581 AVWAFRKLK
+581 

>member
-71 LWYYFICGGMY
+71 VWYYFICGGAY

-130 RFFRGGDFPC
+130 RFFLGGDFPC

-353 ALIGEVWDDPSRKVA
+353 ALIGEVWEDPSRKVA

-382 STMNY
+382 GVMNY
-387 PLRET
+387 PLRSA
-392 ILDFMLGKINAG
+392 ILGYLLGQISPAD
-404 ECVRALESMYENMPP
+404 CARQILSLYENVPP
-419 QFSRSTMNLLGS
+419 AFARANMNLLGS

-438 SILADVG
+438 SVLADAG
-445 NMEPDRKF
+445 NMEPDRKY
-453 RRPIELTSAQYA
+453 RHPVQLTPEQYA
-465 LGRQR
+465 LGRKR
-470 LITAWRMVCA
+470 LIAAWNLVCA
-480 LPGMPCIYYGDE
+480 LPGMPTIYYGDE
-492 AGMYGMADP
+492 AGLTGMADP
-501 YCRAAYPWGRED
+501 YCRGTYPWGRED
-513 KKLMEEYRAAIMCRH
+513 ETLIAAYRAAALRRKNKVLTRGDVRIEPGEESIKIIRTLAGEKISFTVDTH
-528 AHPALKNGSV
+528 ANF
-538 QLEAIGEDA
+538 IWEDA
-547 LRIIRVLNN
+547 
-556 EKAVLSVNRAAEK
+556 
-569 QKIKGMNVPACG
+569 
-581 AVWAFRKLK
+581 

>member
-71 LWYYFICGGMY
+71 LWYYFICGGAY

-382 STMNY
+382 GVMNY
-387 PLRET
+387 PLRAA
-392 ILDFMLGKINAG
+392 ILGYLLGQISPAD
-404 ECVRALESMYENMPP
+404 CARQILSLYENVPP
-419 QFSRSTMNLLGS
+419 AFARANMNLLGS

-438 SILADVG
+438 SVLADAG
-445 NMEPDRKF
+445 NMEPDRKY
-453 RRPIELTSAQYA
+453 RHPVQLTPEQYA
-465 LGRQR
+465 LGRKR
-470 LITAWRMVCA
+470 LIAAWNLICA
-480 LPGMPCIYYGDE
+480 LPGMPTIYYGDE
-492 AGMYGMADP
+492 AGLTGMADP
-501 YCRAAYPWGRED
+501 YCRRTYPWGRED
-513 KKLMEEYRAAIMCRH
+513 ETLIAAYRAA
-528 AHPALKNGSV
+528 ALRRKNRVLTRGDVRIEPGEESIKIIRTLAGEKISFTV
-538 QLEAIGEDA
+538 DTHGNFIWEDA
-547 LRIIRVLNN
+547 
-556 EKAVLSVNRAAEK
+556 
-569 QKIKGMNVPACG
+569 
-581 AVWAFRKLK
+581 

>member
-71 LWYYFICGGMY
+71 VWYYFICGGAY

-353 ALIGEVWDDPSRKVA
+353 ALIGEVWEDPSRKVA

-382 STMNY
+382 GVMNY
-387 PLRET
+387 PLRSA
-392 ILDFMLGKINAG
+392 ILGYLLGQISPAD
-404 ECVRALESMYENMPP
+404 CARQILSLYENVPP
-419 QFSRSTMNLLGS
+419 AFARANMNLLGS

-438 SILADVG
+438 SVLADAG
-445 NMEPDRKF
+445 NMEPDRKY
-453 RRPIELTSAQYA
+453 RHPVQLTPEQYA
-465 LGRQR
+465 LGRKR
-470 LITAWRMVCA
+470 LIAAWNLICA
-480 LPGMPCIYYGDE
+480 LPGMPTIYYGDE
-492 AGMYGMADP
+492 AGLTGMADP
-501 YCRAAYPWGRED
+501 YCRGTYPWGRED
-513 KKLMEEYRAAIMCRH
+513 ETLIAAYRAA
-528 AHPALKNGSV
+528 
-538 QLEAIGEDA
+538 A
-547 LRIIRVLNN
+547 LRRKNKVLTRGDVRIEPGEESIKIIRTLAG
-556 EKAVLSVNRAAEK
+556 EKISFTVDTHGNFIWEEV
-569 QKIKGMNVPACG
+569 
-581 AVWAFRKLK
+581 